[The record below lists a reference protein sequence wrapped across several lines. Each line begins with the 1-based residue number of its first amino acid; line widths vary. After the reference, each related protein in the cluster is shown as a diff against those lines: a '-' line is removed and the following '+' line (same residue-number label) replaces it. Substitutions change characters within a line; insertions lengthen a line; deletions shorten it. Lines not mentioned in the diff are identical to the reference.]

1 MNSKT
6 HKDFKMKNKNTV
18 TGNRILPLISA
29 ALIAFTVADA
39 QEYKFDFGD
48 GPVASGYTGIT
59 SKTKYTDAL
68 GYGIVQGNVS
78 AVDRQWDDEL
88 TTDFLTTKDEL
99 FFAVAL
105 PQGNYEVTVIFG
117 DGEQESETTV
127 KAENRRLIFD
137 RVTTAGGV
145 FVRKTAT
152 IRRMETKSVDGS
164 VTMSIKDREK
174 AYLTWDKVLTLRF
187 SGKAPAIAGV
197 EIKKKDDATT
207 LWLCGNSTVVD
218 QLTAPWSTWGQM
230 IPHLFNSS
238 VAIANYAESGLTSGG
253 FLSMKRLNKILA
265 EVKKG
270 DYVFVEFGHNDQKNA
285 TDVKNYPANLK
296 SYADQIKGKG
306 ATPVFVIPTAR
317 QGDNDPKTSIG
328 GLAQTMRETAQK
340 LGVTFIDVNQ
350 MVIDLNKALGSNAKQ
365 LYMYTANDKTHFCEY
380 GGYEVARSMMK
391 GIEEKIPALKSGF
404 AEDYVTFNPA
414 KPDPLN
420 VLELKKTPITEG
432 GLIPAS
438 SSSAEVSSSSAES
451 PSSSSFAEES
461 SSSEGSAG
469 IGVSAPAPQQAWSVS
484 QVNGG
489 LEFFAK
495 NENVKVY
502 LFDLNGNLL
511 KAHNMNA
518 GERWKVRATGTR
530 TIYKV
535 TQQK

>member
-1 MNSKT
+1 ME
-6 HKDFKMKNKNTV
+6 NTFRLLFSV
-18 TGNRILPLISA
+18 LLSA
-29 ALIAFTVADA
+29 FAAAGA

-48 GPVASGYTGIT
+48 GPVAKGYIGIK
-59 SKTKYTDAL
+59 SKTKYSDAL

-88 TTDFLTTKDEL
+88 TTDFLTTSDEL

-137 RVTTAGGV
+137 RVTTAAGV
-145 FVRKTAT
+145 FIRRSAT
-152 IRRMETKSVDGS
+152 IRRMETKSTDGS

-174 AYLTWDKVLTLRF
+174 DYLTWDKVLTLRF
-187 SGKAPAIAGV
+187 SGRAPAIAGV

-238 VAIANYAESGLTSGG
+238 VAVANYAESGLTSGG
-253 FLSMKRLNKILA
+253 FLSMKRLSKILA

-306 ATPVFVIPTAR
+306 AIPIFVIPTAR
-317 QGDNDPKTSIG
+317 QGDNDPRTSIG
-328 GLAQTMRETAQK
+328 GLAQVMRETAQK
-340 LGVTFIDVNQ
+340 LGVTFIDINQ
-350 MVIDLNKALGSNAKQ
+350 MVIDLNKALGADAKQ

-380 GGYEVARSMMK
+380 GGYEVARCMMK
-391 GIEEKIPALKSGF
+391 GIAEKIPALKGGF
-404 AEDYVTFNPA
+404 AEDYTTFNPA
-414 KPDPLN
+414 KPDPVNILT
-420 VLELKKTPITEG
+420 LAKATITEG
-432 GLIPAS
+432 GLIQMSSSATEPQLSSAAAYGS
-438 SSSAEVSSSSAES
+438 SSSAEAT
-451 PSSSSFAEES
+451 
-461 SSSEGSAG
+461 G
-469 IGVSAPAPQQAWSVS
+469 IGAGTEATQGAWSVS
-484 QVNGG
+484 QLNRHF
-489 LEFFAK
+489 EFFA
-495 NENVKVY
+495 NGGNIKVY

-511 KAHNMNA
+511 MTHSLNA
-518 GERWKVRATGTR
+518 GEKWSAPVTR
-530 TIYKV
+530 QRITYKV
-535 TQQK
+535 AVRNQKSLKE